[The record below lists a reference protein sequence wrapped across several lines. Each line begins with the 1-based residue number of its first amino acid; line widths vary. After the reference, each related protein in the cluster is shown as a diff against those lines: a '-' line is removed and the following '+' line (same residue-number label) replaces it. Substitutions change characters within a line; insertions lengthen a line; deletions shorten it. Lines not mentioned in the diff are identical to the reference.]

1 MPEQRENYKGR
12 EIIVETGDNQT
23 KVQIDGNE
31 IEVAQDESSGRY
43 VT

>member
-31 IEVAQDESSGRY
+31 IEVAKTNLPGDM
-43 VT
+43 